1 MDAKKTDGNA
11 LPIRWKLI
19 HFLFCCFCRRK
30 WTGERGPRRP
40 LPTFSFHT
48 RAHFG
53 RRRRRIGN
61 GQRPRRRYRW
71 PAPKIATDAAASLPV
86 TEYFFFLR
94 PSFSVWLLFPVRNG
108 VFVFRNYQS
117 NSEPLIDKDFYLK
130 QKKEIGHVDGFFFN
144 RIFTSTRMPSVTDE
158 CDIRPRETAS
168 ASFVLDGRSFSP
180 RFNRPITEFLRRN
193 SVRRPFF
200 FQSNI
205 HLLVS
210 MNSSRQTR
218 YTFLHS
224 FDTYRKRHQVV
235 VVFFN
240 AISVDE
246 SDSLFSVSYW
256 ILRWNSVKKS
266 EQTNATLWYGRNT
279 SPTVRTNES
288 RQLHWAFEEAPMN
301 SNDKKPRLLASYR
314 VLPSFSGFA
323 FERWW
328 RNSRSSTKTPIFRF
342 LSLLSIRQP

>member
-1 MDAKKTDGNA
+1 MWTPKKRMEMRCRFDEN
-11 LPIRWKLI
+11 
-19 HFLFCCFCRRK
+19 LFIFFSAAFAGENGR
-30 WTGERGPRRP
+30 ERGGRGGHFPRSR
-40 LPTFSFHT
+40 FT
-48 RAHFG
+48 RVRISDGGDVALEMAKGLGAVTVG
-53 RRRRRIGN
+53 RRRKLPPTL
-61 GQRPRRRYRW
+61 QRLCLSPS
-71 PAPKIATDAAASLPV
+71 I
-86 TEYFFFLR
+86 FFLR

>member
-1 MDAKKTDGNA
+1 MWTPKKRMEMRCRFDEN
-11 LPIRWKLI
+11 
-19 HFLFCCFCRRK
+19 LFIFFSAAFAGENGR
-30 WTGERGPRRP
+30 ERGGRGGHFPRSR
-40 LPTFSFHT
+40 FT
-48 RAHFG
+48 RVRISDGGDVALEMAKGLGAVTVG
-53 RRRRRIGN
+53 RRRKLPPTL
-61 GQRPRRRYRW
+61 QRLCLSPS
-71 PAPKIATDAAASLPV
+71 I
-86 TEYFFFLR
+86 FFLR

-130 QKKEIGHVDGFFFN
+130 QKKEIGHVDGFFFQPDFYVDQN
-144 RIFTSTRMPSVTDE
+144 AE
-158 CDIRPRETAS
+158 CYGWVRYSSERNGLCQ
-168 ASFVLDGRSFSP
+168 F
-180 RFNRPITEFLRRN
+180 RF
-193 SVRRPFF
+193 RRPLLFSSIQSANYRVSQKKLGTPTVFF
-200 FQSNI
+200 SVQYTSIGFHEQFKA
-205 HLLVS
+205 
-210 MNSSRQTR
+210 NSIYLSSFIR
-218 YTFLHS
+218 YLQKEAPSCS
-224 FDTYRKRHQVV
+224 F
-235 VVFFN
+235 FFN

-246 SDSLFSVSYW
+246 SDSLFPVSYW

>member
-1 MDAKKTDGNA
+1 M
-11 LPIRWKLI
+11 
-19 HFLFCCFCRRK
+19 
-30 WTGERGPRRP
+30 
-40 LPTFSFHT
+40 
-48 RAHFG
+48 
-53 RRRRRIGN
+53 
-61 GQRPRRRYRW
+61 
-71 PAPKIATDAAASLPV
+71 
-86 TEYFFFLR
+86 
-94 PSFSVWLLFPVRNG
+94 FPVRNG

-256 ILRWNSVKKS
+256 ILR
-266 EQTNATLWYGRNT
+266 
-279 SPTVRTNES
+279 
-288 RQLHWAFEEAPMN
+288 
-301 SNDKKPRLLASYR
+301 
-314 VLPSFSGFA
+314 
-323 FERWW
+323 
-328 RNSRSSTKTPIFRF
+328 
-342 LSLLSIRQP
+342 

>member
-130 QKKEIGHVDGFFFN
+130 QKKEIGHVDGFFFQPDFYVDQN
-144 RIFTSTRMPSVTDE
+144 AE
-158 CDIRPRETAS
+158 CYGWVRYSSERNGLCQ
-168 ASFVLDGRSFSP
+168 F
-180 RFNRPITEFLRRN
+180 RF
-193 SVRRPFF
+193 RRPLLFSSIQSANYRVSQKKLGTPTVFF
-200 FQSNI
+200 SVQYTSIGFHEQFKA
-205 HLLVS
+205 
-210 MNSSRQTR
+210 NSIYLSSFIR
-218 YTFLHS
+218 YLQKEAPSCS
-224 FDTYRKRHQVV
+224 F
-235 VVFFN
+235 FFN

-246 SDSLFSVSYW
+246 SDSLFPVSYW